1 MIRVQRLRAERG
13 SRGQPQLQDNT
24 RRWVVV
30 TALIGVVTGVLMV
43 LLGMEPR
50 LVLVGF
56 VVIVATA
63 ATWLILDVGQ
73 ATAPVNWHN
82 YGAAEVAVTRP
93 DRRVQVLKARLRQPT
108 RRGRALGSVGATPT
122 GRADPS
128 DEIGDSLVEVLDD
141 HLVADRGIDR
151 SEDPVGAAEALGP
164 ELMQFVSDPA
174 VRRSMTQRR
183 TLVRTVTSIEA
194 FTTHSPDSN

>member
-1 MIRVQRLRAERG
+1 MQRLRAERG

-82 YGAAEVAVTRP
+82 YGAAEDAVTRP

>member
-1 MIRVQRLRAERG
+1 MIRVQKLRAERG
-13 SRGQPQLQDNT
+13 SQGQPQLQDNT

-82 YGAAEVAVTRP
+82 YGAAEDAVTRP

>member
-82 YGAAEVAVTRP
+82 YGAAEDAVTRP

-183 TLVRTVTSIEA
+183 TLVRTITSIEA

>member
-82 YGAAEVAVTRP
+82 YGAAEDAVTRP

>member
-1 MIRVQRLRAERG
+1 VIRVQRLRAERG

-82 YGAAEVAVTRP
+82 YGAAEDAVTRP

>member
-1 MIRVQRLRAERG
+1 MSRVQKLRAERG
-13 SRGQPQLQDNT
+13 SRGQPQLQDAT
-24 RRWVVV
+24 RRWVII
-30 TALIGVVTGVLMV
+30 TALVGVVTGVLMV

-82 YGAAEVAVTRP
+82 YGAAEDASARP
-93 DRRVQVLKARLRQPT
+93 DRRVQVLKARLRQPA
-108 RRGRALGSVGATPT
+108 RRGRALGSVGPAPT

-128 DEIGDSLVEVLDD
+128 DEIGDSLVGVLDD

-151 SEDPVGAAEALGP
+151 LQDPVGAAEALGH
-164 ELMQFVSDPA
+164 ELMQFISDPG

-183 TLVRTVTSIEA
+183 TLVRTITSIEA

>member
-1 MIRVQRLRAERG
+1 
-13 SRGQPQLQDNT
+13 
-24 RRWVVV
+24 
-30 TALIGVVTGVLMV
+30 MV

-73 ATAPVNWHN
+73 VAAPVNWHN
-82 YGAAEVAVTRP
+82 YGAAEDAVTRP
-93 DRRVQVLKARLRQPT
+93 DRRVQLLKARLRQPA
-108 RRGRALGSVGATPT
+108 RRGRALGPVGAAPT

-183 TLVRTVTSIEA
+183 TLVRTITSIEA

>member
-1 MIRVQRLRAERG
+1 MQRLRAERG

-82 YGAAEVAVTRP
+82 YGAAEDAVTRP

-128 DEIGDSLVEVLDD
+128 DEIGDSLVEVLGD

>member
-43 LLGMEPR
+43 LLG
-50 LVLVGF
+50 F

-82 YGAAEVAVTRP
+82 YGAAEDAVTRP

>member
-1 MIRVQRLRAERG
+1 MA
-13 SRGQPQLQDNT
+13 T
-24 RRWVVV
+24 RDAASSGILVP
-30 TALIGVVTGVLMV
+30 IEMMV
-43 LLGMEPR
+43 IPIILSLTPNS
-50 LVLVGF
+50 
-56 VVIVATA
+56 VARFTDPKISNSDPA
-63 ATWLILDVGQ
+63 HSPIPPNNKNNSG
-73 ATAPVNWHN
+73 
-82 YGAAEVAVTRP
+82 
-93 DRRVQVLKARLRQPT
+93 
-108 RRGRALGSVGATPT
+108 
-122 GRADPS
+122 ADPS

-183 TLVRTVTSIEA
+183 TLVRTITSIEA

>member
-82 YGAAEVAVTRP
+82 YGAAEDAVTRP

-183 TLVRTVTSIEA
+183 PLVRTITSIEA

>member
-1 MIRVQRLRAERG
+1 VIRVQRLRAERG

-82 YGAAEVAVTRP
+82 YGAAEDAVTRP

-183 TLVRTVTSIEA
+183 TLVRTITSIEA

>member
-24 RRWVVV
+24 RRWV
-30 TALIGVVTGVLMV
+30 VVTGVLMV

-82 YGAAEVAVTRP
+82 YGAAEDAVTRP

>member
-1 MIRVQRLRAERG
+1 VIRVQRLRAERG

-82 YGAAEVAVTRP
+82 YGAAEDAVTRP

-194 FTTHSPDSN
+194 FTTH

>member
-1 MIRVQRLRAERG
+1 
-13 SRGQPQLQDNT
+13 
-24 RRWVVV
+24 
-30 TALIGVVTGVLMV
+30 MV

-82 YGAAEVAVTRP
+82 YGAAEDAVTRP

-183 TLVRTVTSIEA
+183 TLVRTITSIEA